1 VAMILD
7 SSPAKEIPKNFLE
20 KSISLIERSSLKLM
34 PVVREVRKRMAGEAY
49 VKDKI
54 PVKKDQLKV
63 EKEGEKSEESDK
75 ALRGKAGTPASP
87 DEDDDDEPADMRSV
101 LGFLN

>member
-1 VAMILD
+1 MILD

-34 PVVREVRKRMAGEAY
+34 PVVKEVRRRMAGEVY

-54 PVKKDQLKV
+54 PVKKDQLKM
-63 EKEGEKSEESDK
+63 EKEGEKSEEEDK

-87 DEDDDDEPADMRSV
+87 EEEDDDEPADMRSV
-101 LGFLN
+101 LGFLNQ